1 MEEVIP
7 ASGPTQWGCPFSRK
21 EEREEE
27 GRHGV
32 GRTTGTGPESL
43 DLGSSIS
50 SVTGCAEKALNA
62 LAAVTATRLIFR
74 GRCGKGSN
82 IVQCF
87 QITT

>member
-21 EEREEE
+21 EEGEEE

-43 DLGSSIS
+43 DMGFSSS
-50 SVTGCAEKALNA
+50 SVTGCALNT
-62 LAAVTATRLIFR
+62 LATVTATRLIFR